1 MRLLAGTSGF
11 GYKEWKGSFYPADLP
26 AARML
31 GYYASRLPAVEI
43 NNTFYQM
50 PRRELLEKWAAEV
63 PETFT
68 FALKAP
74 QRITHRKRL
83 RAAGEDVA
91 YFFAAAA
98 VLGPRLGATLFQLPP
113 HLRKDLPLLQEFL
126 AALPAEQRA
135 AFEFRHASWFDDEVY
150 DALRSRGVALCL
162 SDVDEEGRPAPLVP
176 TAGWGYLRLRRPDYG
191 DAELST
197 WAERLRAQPWSDA
210 FVFFKH
216 EEKGKAAAMATALLG
231 RSQP

>member
-150 DALRSRGVALCL
+150 DALRARGVALCL

-231 RSQP
+231 RSEP